1 MSAATRDVLDF
12 IIEDILNNCFQIVNE
27 KRSYSRRKTVLQKS
41 LFKVCEECEV
51 ISPHNFPSKSHDC
64 VYQTIPA
71 AIFRDTLGQVDW
83 ELAEE
88 RRNSEE
94 GCRKSADEARILGME
109 EQISDNVTL
118 TRTAGDGECCFAPA
132 RASPASAGTDRA
144 VQNNGD
150 CKTGRTRG
158 VNEDVKMQRRFSLS
172 HWLLAPNK
180 QCLPMPYTNGYFVC
194 LNLRRRIVPIQNK
207 GPWIHNF
214 R

>member
-1 MSAATRDVLDF
+1 MSVATRDVLDF

-118 TRTAGDGECCFAPA
+118 TRTAGDGECCFAPS
-132 RASPASAGTDRA
+132 RASPASAGSDRA

-158 VNEDVKMQRRFSLS
+158 VNEDAAAFLYFAFSLFS
-172 HWLLAPNK
+172 LASNK
-180 QCLPMPYTNGYFVC
+180 HCLPISNTGLFLGTIGNF
-194 LNLRRRIVPIQNK
+194 PIQSK
-207 GPWIHNF
+207 GA
-214 R
+214 

>member
-132 RASPASAGTDRA
+132 RASPASAGTDRG

-150 CKTGRTRG
+150 CMTGRTRRQG
-158 VNEDVKMQRRFSLS
+158 ELTKM
-172 HWLLAPNK
+172 
-180 QCLPMPYTNGYFVC
+180 
-194 LNLRRRIVPIQNK
+194 
-207 GPWIHNF
+207 
-214 R
+214 

>member
-12 IIEDILNNCFQIVNE
+12 IIEDILNNCFQLVNE
-27 KRSYSRRKTVLQKS
+27 KRSYSRRKTVLEKS

-94 GCRKSADEARILGME
+94 GCRNSAEEARILGME

-118 TRTAGDGECCFAPA
+118 TRTAENGECCFASP
-132 RASPASAGTDRA
+132 RASTASADSDRA

-150 CKTGRTRG
+150 CMTGRTRRQA
-158 VNEDVKMQRRFSLS
+158 ELTKM
-172 HWLLAPNK
+172 
-180 QCLPMPYTNGYFVC
+180 
-194 LNLRRRIVPIQNK
+194 
-207 GPWIHNF
+207 
-214 R
+214 

>member
-27 KRSYSRRKTVLQKS
+27 KRSYSRRKTVLEKS

-94 GCRKSADEARILGME
+94 GCRNNAEEARILILGME

-118 TRTAGDGECCFAPA
+118 TRTAENG
-132 RASPASAGTDRA
+132 ASHASADTDRA

-150 CKTGRTRG
+150 CMTGRTRRQA
-158 VNEDVKMQRRFSLS
+158 ELTKM
-172 HWLLAPNK
+172 
-180 QCLPMPYTNGYFVC
+180 
-194 LNLRRRIVPIQNK
+194 
-207 GPWIHNF
+207 
-214 R
+214 